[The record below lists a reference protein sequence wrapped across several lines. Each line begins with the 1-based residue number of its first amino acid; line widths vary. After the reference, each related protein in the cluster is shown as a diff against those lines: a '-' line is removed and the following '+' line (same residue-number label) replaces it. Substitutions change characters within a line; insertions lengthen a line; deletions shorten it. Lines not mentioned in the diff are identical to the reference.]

1 MDLIELH
8 RDKLSLGMSLGFTL
22 RDTSGLVLLAKG
34 QRIETPNQLES
45 IKTRGKLFVE
55 IDETEEGVRAM
66 MLGLVELNLIGG
78 AIKDFSKYVGVKK
91 EGVADDKLSGSLVQR
106 LNDVESR
113 LGGLLN
119 NASTA
124 VDFEQRLRVIE
135 GYVDTLMTEDRTG
148 TQFLLFNRA
157 VTHFGGYSVLHSL
170 LCACLAHAL
179 APVFALSDD
188 ERRSLVCAALTMN
201 IAMTQ
206 LQDELALQK
215 SAPSPHQRS
224 VIDDHSAQGRQIL
237 TDVGVLDPVWLEVV
251 ALHHSA
257 LSGPELMRDWSLA
270 QRLAKLLQTVDRYT
284 AAMSPRKSRSGR
296 TAKDS
301 VRAVVLPAGAT
312 KHDEAGTAL
321 VRILGLCPPGTYV
334 KLVNGE
340 TAVVLRR
347 GVKPGEPL
355 VASLLNRND
364 EPISEPRLHDTS
376 RETLKVLSTL
386 PASAIRVNLKLELML
401 RLIPRQATAGVTA

>member
-1 MDLIELH
+1 MDLVELH
-8 RDKLSLGMSLGFTL
+8 PDKLSQGMSLGFTL
-22 RDTSGLVLLAKG
+22 RDNSGMILLAKG
-34 QRIETPNQLES
+34 NRIESASQLES
-45 IKTRGKLFVE
+45 IKSRGKLFVE
-55 IDETEEGVRAM
+55 IDETEEGMRAM
-66 MLGLVELNLIGG
+66 MAGLVELNLIGG
-78 AIKDFSKYVGVKK
+78 AIKDFSKYVGIGK
-91 EGVADDKLSGSLVQR
+91 ESPAEEKLTGSLVQR
-106 LNDVESR
+106 LSDVESR

-119 NASTA
+119 TAAAA

-135 GYVDTLMTEDRTG
+135 GHIDALMTEDSTG

-157 VTHFGGYSVLHSL
+157 VTHFGGYSVLHSM
-170 LCACLAHAL
+170 LCACLAHSL

-206 LQDELALQK
+206 VQDELALQK

-224 VIDDHSAQGRQIL
+224 VIDGHAAQGRQML
-237 TDVGVLDPVWLEVV
+237 SDVGVVDPVWLEVV
-251 ALHHSA
+251 ALHHA
-257 LSGPELMRDWSLA
+257 PLSGPDLMANWPQA

-301 VRAVVLPAGAT
+301 VRAVVLPSGTT
-312 KHDEAGTAL
+312 KQDEAGSAL
-321 VRILGLCPPGTYV
+321 VRILGLCPPGTFV

-347 GVKPGEPL
+347 GVKPGEPF
-355 VASLLNRND
+355 VASVLNRND
-364 EPISEPRLHDTS
+364 EPIAEPRLHDTS

-386 PASAIRVNLKLELML
+386 VASTIRVNLKLNVML
-401 RLIPRQATAGVTA
+401 RLIPRQATPGATA